1 MTESNPLIEQA
12 TAELSGALAAITVNG
27 DEQAG
32 RMVGEVRK
40 LVDHV
45 NSQSNRAAGTA
56 ARLYADDEM
65 NVAGKQRL
73 LSEIPADL
81 HRATAEQLDQAD
93 LTLDVLEVRYLG
105 QILHHDSSQDTA
117 LHAEIANYVAAIDKT
132 NAAVGLVQLAGNSR
146 YSTIMSGPLGASL
159 VARFGLKDPAVL
171 RTAAL
176 QTLAT
181 EGNAKQVAASA
192 ALGGFA
198 RARRVVGLTRGARDH
213 AAYESQRA
221 PKRDQ
226 RVNALLA

>member
-12 TAELSGALAAITVNG
+12 TAELSGAMAAITVDG

-32 RMVGEVRK
+32 RMVGEVRRA
-40 LVDHV
+40 VDHV
-45 NSQSNRAAGTA
+45 NSQSYRAAGTA
-56 ARLYADDEM
+56 AQLYANDEM
-65 NVAGKQRL
+65 NVVGKQRR

-81 HRATAEQLDQAD
+81 HRATSEQLDQAE
-93 LTLDVLEVRYLG
+93 LNLDVLEGRYLE
-105 QILHHDSSQDTA
+105 QALHHDAGQDLA
-117 LHAEIANYVAAIDKT
+117 LHAEIQNYVAAIDKT
-132 NAAVGLVQLAGNSR
+132 NAAVGLVQLAGNPR

-171 RTAAL
+171 RKAAL

-192 ALGGFA
+192 ALAGFA

-213 AAYESQRA
+213 AAAESQRP
-221 PKRDQ
+221 PKREPTQ
-226 RVNALLA
+226 AMMR